1 MSTNSPRPVSDLA
14 IPPGEV
20 LAEEIAARGISQMQL
35 ASLLGL
41 PAPVLD
47 DVITGKAAVT
57 HEIATMLFQVLG
69 IEASYWINL
78 EAGYREFS
86 ADNR

>member
-14 IPPGEV
+14 IPPCEV

-47 DVITGKAAVT
+47 DVITGEAAVT
-57 HEIATMLFQVLG
+57 HEIATKLHQVLG
-69 IEASYWINL
+69 IEADYWICL
-78 EAGYREFS
+78 ENDYRRDGKT
-86 ADNR
+86 A

>member
-20 LAEEIAARGISQMQL
+20 LAEEIAARGMSQVEL
-35 ASLLGL
+35 AARLGV
-41 PAPVLD
+41 PAATLEM
-47 DVITGKAAVT
+47 IIRGESAVT
-57 HEIATMLFQVLG
+57 DEIAAKLFQVLG

-78 EAGYREFS
+78 ETDYRRCSET
-86 ADNR
+86 

>member
-1 MSTNSPRPVSDLA
+1 MSMNSPRPVSDLA

-47 DVITGKAAVT
+47 DVITGKAPVT
-57 HEIATMLFQVLG
+57 HEIATKLSEVLG

-78 EAGYREFS
+78 EADYRQF
-86 ADNR
+86 RQ

>member
-20 LAEEIAARGISQMQL
+20 LAEDIAARGISQMQL

-41 PAPVLD
+41 PASMLG

-57 HEIATMLFQVLG
+57 HEIATKLSDVLG

-78 EAGYREFS
+78 EAGYREFGL
-86 ADNR
+86 NR